1 MQSNLDHGSLPSTC
15 EPNFWRKTYFTTLIM
30 KRLQQPLYFNIMSPR
45 LRFVLPQLGSPY
57 SLRMGF
63 LPAMCW
69 GRFFSSGLLLL
80 KKRFYDFLVEKKP
93 PVVPNVSPKHIQ
105 LFSRCQMVSVGELYQ
120 PFGLWTTFLTH
131 HVESFAGQP
140 IGQNSGSSLQALR
153 SEARGKQVGPKI
165 FKSSDY
171 SHSLVGSYYTY
182 IQNY

>member
-1 MQSNLDHGSLPSTC
+1 
-15 EPNFWRKTYFTTLIM
+15 M
-30 KRLQQPLYFNIMSPR
+30 KRLQQPLYFNIMSPN

-105 LFSRCQMVSVGELYQ
+105 LFSRWTVGELYQ
-120 PFGLWTTFLTH
+120 PFGLIMWNPSQVNLLDK
-131 HVESFAGQP
+131 
-140 IGQNSGSSLQALR
+140 ILDQALR
-153 SEARGKQVGPKI
+153 LEARGKQIGPKI